1 MLGPKGTG
9 VLWTRKEI
17 EPLLVG
23 GGMVED
29 VSAEGFKIKKGHEG
43 FEAGTPHISGGIG
56 LGRAAD
62 YLVEADMNEVKAHE
76 DKLAGRLLDGLC
88 EIRGVDVYGSS
99 NTNDRSGIVSFTVR
113 GLAPHDVALMLDHA
127 SNIMVRSGHH
137 CCNPSDEAPGPEGRN
152 GQSLP
157 LSVQYERGDRSTSWN
172 SRGHSKDDRLAKK
185 NVQKTTFRAK
195 VRPRKLN

>member
-1 MLGPKGTG
+1 
-9 VLWTRKEI
+9 
-17 EPLLVG
+17 
-23 GGMVED
+23 MVED

-62 YLVEADMNEVKAHE
+62 YLVEAGMDEVEAHE
-76 DKLAGRLLDGLC
+76 GKLAGRLLDGLC

-137 CCNPSDEAPGPEGRN
+137 CCIPLMKHLGLKEGTVRA
-152 GQSLP
+152 SLY
-157 LSVQYERGDRSTSWN
+157 LYNTKEEI
-172 SRGHSKDDRLAKK
+172 DRLLGTAEDIAKM
-185 NVQKTTFRAK
+185 VG
-195 VRPRKLN
+195 